1 MHMELPDLRLVS
13 LKDFAKHYLMIVLS
27 ILTALGLEAWI
38 EHAHHVN
45 AAAAASIRIES
56 EIRSNLDAVQSS
68 LAKDEQ
74 QAKRLAI
81 IRDSVEQDF
90 KAHTPEAAIA
100 QHIQSLVSAGDFNLN
115 LDWPTMR
122 HEAWDVAV
130 ADQSAS
136 WIDRDRMQKYSA
148 AYASLRDVTA
158 GLGINV
164 TLVMNGPRMIDTLTD
179 IKAGEVQPREFLRVI
194 NQMAAM
200 QNQGQQNLQAAQRH
214 LQAALPGRG
223 DDMAAGSH

>member
-1 MHMELPDLRLVS
+1 MHMELPNIRLVS

-38 EHAHHVN
+38 EHTRHVS

-81 IRDSVEQDF
+81 IRDRVQQEF
-90 KAHTPEAAIA
+90 KAHTPEAVIA

-115 LDWPTMR
+115 LDWPTIR

-136 WIDRDRMQKYSA
+136 WIERGRMQKYSA

-158 GLGINV
+158 GLGINL

-179 IKAGEVQPREFLRVI
+179 IRAGEVQPREFLRVI
-194 NQMAAM
+194 NQMTLTLDQA
-200 QNQGQQNLQAAQRH
+200 QQNLQVAQKH
-214 LQAALPGRG
+214 LQGALPGRG
-223 DDMAAGSH
+223 DEMAAGQH